1 MKVDVTVRERGE
13 GEREIEGLRER
24 KGERQRGR
32 ERGERER
39 EGEESLKHKTQQEG
53 EKVFIP
59 KVSGTRS
66 D

>member
-1 MKVDVTVRERGE
+1 MLLSEKEER
-13 GEREIEGLRER
+13 EREIEGLRES
-24 KGERQRGR
+24 E
-32 ERGERER
+32 GERER